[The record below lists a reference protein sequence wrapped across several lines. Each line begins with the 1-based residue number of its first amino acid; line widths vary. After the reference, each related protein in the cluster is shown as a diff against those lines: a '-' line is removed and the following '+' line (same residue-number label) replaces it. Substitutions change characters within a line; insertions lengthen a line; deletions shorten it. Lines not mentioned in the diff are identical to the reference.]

1 MMFRK
6 RVAFVGA
13 FVLAAAGAAA
23 CSDGGGGGT
32 GSQAPRLTIRLTDAP
47 GDLSEAWVEIERIV
61 LVGDGGQVT
70 LRDNSTGL
78 VDLLTLRNSVAELVQ
93 DAVVPAGSYSELR
106 FVIGDAYVKTKSG
119 QVFATSGATLPA
131 GVTPTGT
138 LKCPSCSQSGLK
150 VKLPGALALQ
160 EGARILVVDFD
171 ASASFGREAG
181 ASGQWVMHPVLHA
194 TDVQLAGE
202 IAGTVSLATG
212 VTLPAT
218 CGGSAVAITQ
228 FVPKAVAGADSI
240 SGAVEASGA
249 YRIRYVT
256 PGTYAMG
263 QAPALT
269 FANGDSLI
277 FVSTPTPA
285 SVTVASG
292 QTATANYSVTAATC
306 Q

>member
-1 MMFRK
+1 MFRK
-6 RVAFVGA
+6 RASILA
-13 FVLAAAGAAA
+13 LALAAAGMAA
-23 CSDGGGGGT
+23 CSDSGGGT
-32 GSQAPRLTIRLTDAP
+32 GSQTPRLSIRLTDAP
-47 GDLSEAWVEIERIV
+47 GDLAEAWVEIDKIV
-61 LVGDGGQVT
+61 LVGTGGQVV

-78 VDLLTLRNSVAELVQ
+78 IDLLTLRTSVADLVQ
-93 DAVVPAGSYSELR
+93 DATVPAGSYSELR
-106 FVIGDAYVKTKSG
+106 FVIGDAYVKTKTG

-138 LKCPSCSQSGLK
+138 LHCPSCSQSGLK
-150 VKLPGALALQ
+150 VKLPGGSLELQ

-171 ASASFGREAG
+171 ASESFGHEAG
-181 ASGQWVMHPVLHA
+181 NSGQWVMHPVLHA

-228 FVPKAVAGADSI
+228 FVPKAIVGVDSI
-240 SGAVEASGA
+240 SGAVDATGA
-249 YRIRYVT
+249 YRIRYLT
-256 PGTYAMG
+256 PGTYTLG
-263 QAPALT
+263 QGPALT

-277 FVSTPTPA
+277 FASTATPA
-285 SVTVASG
+285 TVAVASG
-292 QTATANYSVTAATC
+292 ATATANYSVTAASC